1 MSRNVKKSR
10 DESLE
15 ILREYL
21 TTDMSKR
28 AICRKYGLNP
38 NWVYINLIKF
48 AVADKKD
55 GVAMKKLPGNVSV
68 EKTYCDDDRDALL
81 KRIRE
86 LEIELRRTEK
96 ARDAYDEM
104 IRLAELYYK
113 IPRRKIQCQVVES
126 LSQKARP
133 GGCYTKTALCE
144 LLGISRNGYYK
155 HEESEVG
162 RSER

>member
-10 DESLE
+10 EESLE

-38 NWVYINLIKF
+38 NWVYTNLIKF

-86 LEIELRRTEK
+86 LEIELREM

-104 IRLAELYYK
+104 IRLAEQYYN
-113 IPRRKIQCQVVES
+113 IPIRKKS
-126 LSQKARP
+126 GAK
-133 GGCYTKTALCE
+133 
-144 LLGISRNGYYK
+144 
-155 HEESEVG
+155 
-162 RSER
+162 

>member
-1 MSRNVKKSR
+1 
-10 DESLE
+10 
-15 ILREYL
+15 
-21 TTDMSKR
+21 MSKR

-86 LEIELRRTEK
+86 LEIELRRTEM

-104 IRLAELYYK
+104 IRLAEQYYN
-113 IPRRKIQCQVVES
+113 IPIRKKS
-126 LSQKARP
+126 GAK
-133 GGCYTKTALCE
+133 
-144 LLGISRNGYYK
+144 
-155 HEESEVG
+155 
-162 RSER
+162 